1 MTTTAL
7 KLNLEASPST
17 ADADLVEAELEVLA
31 EKALVSSQKLKA
43 AELQAKSDADA
54 LKKALE
60 KAGKLNADTKQVG
73 PVRTTIFPTKRFNED
88 LFRAGA
94 TKKLQKECEKVTI
107 DSNLVKAKVSPEQ
120 YETFQ
125 KVSGYTLK
133 VDVAD

>member
-7 KLNLEASPST
+7 KLQLDLTDATRTEA
-17 ADADLVEAELEVLA
+17 DIEAELEILA
-31 EKALVSSQKLKA
+31 ERALNSSMKAKA

-60 KAGKLNADTKQVG
+60 KAGKLSEDTKAIG

-88 LFRAGA
+88 LFRATA

-107 DSNLVKAKVSPEQ
+107 DSALVKAKVSPEQ
-120 YETFQ
+120 YASFQ
-125 KVSGYTLK
+125 KTSGWTLK

>member
-1 MTTTAL
+1 MTTTPL
-7 KLNLEASPST
+7 SLNLST
-17 ADADLVEAELEVLA
+17 DDADLVEAQLELLA
-31 EKALVSSQKLKA
+31 EKALKSSQKAKA

-60 KAGKLNADTKQVG
+60 KAGKLNADTKAIG
-73 PVRTTIFPTKRFNED
+73 PVRTTIFPTKRFNEA

-107 DSNLVKAKVSPEQ
+107 DSALVKAKVSPEQ

-125 KVSGYTLK
+125 AVSGWTLK

>member
-7 KLNLEASPST
+7 KLNL
-17 ADADLVEAELEVLA
+17 DLFDETTEQSDIDAELEVLA

-43 AELQAKSDADA
+43 AELQAKSDSDA

-60 KAGKLNADTKQVG
+60 KAGKLSEDTKAIG
-73 PVRTTIFPTKRFNED
+73 PVRTTIFPTRRFNAD

-94 TKKLQKECEKVTI
+94 TQKLIKECSVVAI

-120 YETFQ
+120 YASYQ
-125 KVSGYTLK
+125 NVSGWTLK

>member
-7 KLNLEASPST
+7 KLNLDSTPST
-17 ADADLVEAELEVLA
+17 DDAALVDAELEVLA

-60 KAGKLNADTKQVG
+60 KAGKLKEDTKAIG
-73 PVRTTIFPTKRFNED
+73 PVRTTIFPTKRFNEE
-88 LFRAGA
+88 LFRAA
-94 TKKLQKECEKVTI
+94 ASKRLQKECEKVTI
-107 DSNLVKAKVSPEQ
+107 DSALVKAKVSPDQ
-120 YETFQ
+120 YASFQ
-125 KVSGYTLK
+125 KTSGWTLK

>member
-7 KLNLEASPST
+7 KLNVTTE
-17 ADADLVEAELEVLA
+17 DADLVDAELEVLA
-31 EKALVSSQKLKA
+31 EKALVASQKLKA
-43 AELQAKSDADA
+43 AELASKSASDA

-73 PVRTTIFPTKRFNED
+73 PVRTTIFPTKRFNEA

-107 DSNLVKAKVSPEQ
+107 DSALVKAKVSPEQ

-125 KVSGYTLK
+125 DVSGYTLK

>member
-7 KLNLEASPST
+7 KLNLDSSPST
-17 ADADLVEAELEVLA
+17 DDAALVDAELEVLA
-31 EKALVSSQKLKA
+31 EKALVASQKLKA
-43 AELQAKSDADA
+43 AELASKSASDA

-60 KAGKLNADTKQVG
+60 KAGRLNADTKQVG
-73 PVRTTIFPTKRFNED
+73 PVRTTIFPTKRFNEA

-107 DSNLVKAKVSPEQ
+107 DSKLVQAKVSPEQ
-120 YETFQ
+120 YEAFQ
-125 KVSGYTLK
+125 AVSGYTLK